1 MEPLQEILL
10 PVRYGLTHK
19 LKHLKDNLWEIEF
32 DKNSTGTYR
41 IIGFEGEHEVGN
53 FVYALDPEGGP
64 FLSVGSKI
72 EEYTIKSISSKGVFE
87 LVKNNEN
94 ENENN

>member
-1 MEPLQEILL
+1 MENVILL
-10 PVRYGLTHK
+10 SARYGLVHK
-19 LKHLKDNLWEIEF
+19 LTLMGGNLWHLDI
-32 DKNSTGTYR
+32 DKKSTGTYR
-41 IIGFEGEHEVGN
+41 LIGFEGEHEVGN

-72 EEYTIKSISSKGVFE
+72 EGYTIKSISSKGVFE